1 MPELSLGSA
10 STSYTN
16 QYAPAL
22 LYPISRQLQ
31 RKKIGIKEN
40 GDLPFSGREV
50 WNGYE
55 FSWLS
60 SSGKPFIGIIQF
72 EVPATSPML
81 LESKSVKL
89 YLGSFSGTFFDS
101 EADVLARLEAD
112 LSAAAQAPVPVV
124 IIPFEGSLIG
134 GVDPAIQCLDELDI
148 EMPSFSYEPG
158 QLANLPSS
166 KVEQTLY
173 TDLFRSLC
181 PITGQPDYARILIG
195 YAGHEIDKKRL
206 LQYLLSYREH
216 EEFAEQVSERIFLD
230 IMHRCAPAKLVV
242 AAEFTRRG
250 GVDINSHRWIGFE
263 DWVYRRN
270 YRQ

>member
-1 MPELSLGSA
+1 MAELSLGSG

-31 RKKIGIKEN
+31 REKIGIKESA
-40 GDLPFSGREV
+40 DLPFSGREV

-60 SSGKPFIGIIQF
+60 SSGKPVIGIIQF

-124 IIPFEGSLIG
+124 IIPFEGSLVG

-158 QLANLPSS
+158 QLAKLGTS

-230 IMHRCAPAKLVV
+230 IMHHCAPAKLVV

>member
-1 MPELSLGSA
+1 MAELSLGSG

-31 RKKIGIKEN
+31 REKIGIKASSA
-40 GDLPFSGREV
+40 LPFSGREV

-60 SSGKPFIGIIQF
+60 ASGKPVIGMIQF

-81 LESKSVKL
+81 IESKSVKL

-101 EADVLARLEAD
+101 ETDVLARLEAD
-112 LSAAAQAPVPVV
+112 LSAVAQAPVGVA

-134 GVDPAIQCLDELDI
+134 SVDPAVQCLDRLDI
-148 EMPSFSYEPG
+148 EMTAFSYEPG
-158 QLANLPSS
+158 QLAKIGDN

-181 PITGQPDYARILIG
+181 PITGQPDYAR
-195 YAGHEIDKKRL
+195 
-206 LQYLLSYREH
+206 
-216 EEFAEQVSERIFLD
+216 VERIFLD
-230 IMHRCAPAKLVV
+230 IMQHCAPEKLVV

-250 GVDINSHRWIGFE
+250 GVDINSHRWVGFE
-263 DWVYRRN
+263 DWPYRRN